1 MGTQV
6 SLNFSQHI
14 LSCGFFGNSIF
25 RTHYIK
31 NLTSAKVSMP
41 DQVIEATVNDSPL
54 CQWVSLTQVTGQG
67 HLRSS
72 NNIDFLE
79 NKSCK

>member
-1 MGTQV
+1 MLLNGLSSKFKNMFQVNIRSFWDTQN
-6 SLNFSQHI
+6 SSKLI
-14 LSCGFFGNSIF
+14 LQNSNF

-54 CQWVSLTQVTGQG
+54 CQWVSNWVT
-67 HLRSS
+67 
-72 NNIDFLE
+72 
-79 NKSCK
+79 